1 VTLWYSLINI
11 YTPCLSY
18 GLQAAVAATRHQDAA
33 HTQEAVRLERM
44 PPLTDYGHTK
54 PNSLRPKFK
63 SQSQMDWDVDTKAYF
78 FVEIMVE

>member
-1 VTLWYSLINI
+1 MNNI
-11 YTPCLSY
+11 YTLCLTY

-54 PNSLRPKFK
+54 AKSLTLCGPNSNPN
-63 SQSQMDWDVDTKAYF
+63 S
-78 FVEIMVE
+78 E